1 MTMDIKP
8 LQTFLV
14 AARLLGFGEAARV
27 LNYSQSTVSEHIRL
41 LEEELGVQLFERIGR
56 QVFLTEQGRQL
67 VPLAEKLKQ
76 DVSMITGAF
85 RQDES
90 FSGTL
95 TIGSVESLC
104 VFWLPQLLKEYKLRY
119 PRVRVVIRIIE
130 CAQMAA
136 WIRQNMVDVAFGMS
150 DESRQPNIMQQSL
163 FSGEAYFVAAPDH
176 ELAGRADITLGEL
189 ATQTI
194 IAPELSVAAGSGG
207 SYRQKMDELLV
218 AAGVKPL
225 SLMEFDSMEAIRQC
239 VKHGL
244 GIGLMPDLAVRDEL
258 NNRTL
263 VRINC
268 QRASIPYEAFMLLH
282 REKWLAPPLAAL
294 TNMVRE
300 KVSSTI

>member
-1 MTMDIKP
+1 MDIKP

-14 AARLLGFGEAARV
+14 AARLLGFGEAARA

-41 LEEELGVQLFERIGR
+41 LEEELGVRLFERIGR
-56 QVFLTEQGRQL
+56 QVFLTEQGRLL

-76 DVSMITGAF
+76 DLSMITGAF

-150 DESRQPNIMQQSL
+150 DESRQPNILQQLL
-163 FSGEAYFVAAPDH
+163 FNGEAYFVAAPDH
-176 ELAGRADITLGEL
+176 ELADRTGMTLAEL
-189 ATQTI
+189 ANQTI

-207 SYRQKMDELLV
+207 S
-218 AAGVKPL
+218 
-225 SLMEFDSMEAIRQC
+225 
-239 VKHGL
+239 
-244 GIGLMPDLAVRDEL
+244 
-258 NNRTL
+258 
-263 VRINC
+263 
-268 QRASIPYEAFMLLH
+268 
-282 REKWLAPPLAAL
+282 
-294 TNMVRE
+294 
-300 KVSSTI
+300 

>member
-1 MTMDIKP
+1 MDIKP
-8 LQTFLV
+8 LQTFLA
-14 AARLLGFGEAARV
+14 AARLLGFAEAARS

-76 DVSMITGAF
+76 DMSMITGAF

-90 FSGTL
+90 FSGVL

-119 PRVRVVIRIIE
+119 PRVRIVIRIIE
-130 CAQMAA
+130 CAQMAV
-136 WIRQNMVDVAFGMS
+136 WIRQNLVDVAFGMS
-150 DESRQPNIMQQSL
+150 DESRQPNMLQQSL
-163 FSGEAYFVAAPDH
+163 FKGEAYFVAAPEH
-176 ELAGRADITLGEL
+176 ELVGRPCIHLDDL

-207 SYRQKMDELLV
+207 SYRQKMDDLLK
-218 AAGVKPL
+218 AAEIQPL

-244 GIGLMPDLAVRDEL
+244 GIGLMPDLAVQDDL
-258 NNRTL
+258 ANGTL
-263 VRINC
+263 VRLNC
-268 QRASIPYEAFMLLH
+268 QMPVIPYEAFMLIH

-294 TNMVRE
+294 SNMVRE
-300 KVSSTI
+300 RLLLPIK

>member
-1 MTMDIKP
+1 MDIKP

-14 AARLLGFGEAARV
+14 AARLLGFGEAARA

-41 LEEELGVQLFERIGR
+41 LEEELGVRLFERIGR
-56 QVFLTEQGRQL
+56 QVFLTEQGRLL

-76 DVSMITGAF
+76 DLSMITGAF

-136 WIRQNMVDVAFGMS
+136 WIRQNKVDVAFGMS
-150 DESRQPNIMQQSL
+150 DESRQPNILQQLL
-163 FSGEAYFVAAPDH
+163 FKGEAYFVAAPDH
-176 ELAGRADITLGEL
+176 ELADRTGITLDEL
-189 ATQTI
+189 ANQTI

-207 SYRQKMDELLV
+207 SYRQKMDDLLV
-218 AAGVKPL
+218 AAGVQPL

-244 GIGLMPDLAVRDEL
+244 GIGLMPDLAVRDDL
-258 NNRTL
+258 YNGTL
-263 VRINC
+263 VRIKC
-268 QRASIPYEAFMLLH
+268 QMASIPYEAFMLLH
-282 REKWLAPPLAAL
+282 REKWLAPPLSAL
-294 TNMVRE
+294 ANMVRE
-300 KVSSTI
+300 KVISTI